1 MKNLKKIRGGLY
13 FCFISALILVMISCQ
28 GQKDKFSFAFLTD
41 IHVQPELHAGEGFQ
55 QAIQVVN
62 ELEPDFVLTGGDLVM
77 DAFGQSFNRAEMLY
91 QMYIDLSEN
100 FEMPVYN
107 TMGNHEIFGVSEG
120 CGVESSHP
128 EFGKNMY
135 QKRIG
140 QLYYSFD
147 YKGWHF
153 MILDSVQLTPDHSYV
168 GWIDDDQI
176 EWIIQDLQSTAQ
188 ENPIVLST
196 HIPLV
201 SAYPLF
207 SGNPVGD
214 ELNSLIVSNAAEV
227 LDLYKDHNL
236 KLVLQGHLHIVEDIY
251 IGGIRFITAG
261 AVSANWWEGPR
272 EGMEEGFGFFKIK
285 GDSIEWE
292 YIDFEWDHTQWAQEK
307 N

>member
-1 MKNLKKIRGGLY
+1 MLSGNL
-13 FCFISALILVMISCQ
+13 LIEQ
-28 GQKDKFSFAFLTD
+28 
-41 IHVQPELHAGEGFQ
+41 
-55 QAIQVVN
+55 N
-62 ELEPDFVLTGGDLVM
+62 
-77 DAFGQSFNRAEMLY
+77 
-91 QMYIDLSEN
+91 
-100 FEMPVYN
+100 N